1 MAPSSA
7 SSSHSC
13 SRRREE
19 VSGLPRELRD
29 SVVVITGASSGIG
42 RATAHALAERG
53 ASVVLA
59 ARSEQSLREA
69 AAECEAAGGRALAIP
84 TDVSDKEAVQDLA
97 RQAADHFG
105 RIDVWVNNA
114 GVMAYGYFEQVPDET
129 YRQVIETNLFGS
141 INGARA
147 ALPYFREQGS
157 GVLINISSLWG
168 RMFSPY
174 VSAYTTSKFGV
185 RTFSESLREAL
196 ASEKDI
202 DVCTIL
208 PQSVDTP
215 IFRHA
220 ANYSGRGAKPV
231 PPIAD
236 PSRVVRVVL
245 RCIKRPQ
252 REVSVGFVGHLEAI
266 IQETMP
272 GPFNWLA
279 PYVMRWAAFSSEP
292 AESKPGNVF
301 EPMPEWNQ
309 VTGGWRS
316 KSKTVLRHAAL
327 AGGVALPPLLAF
339 WVRRHRT

>member
-1 MAPSSA
+1 VRPQAIG
-7 SSSHSC
+7 C
-13 SRRREE
+13 WRRSEE
-19 VSGLPRELRD
+19 VSGMPWELKD

-42 RATAHALAERG
+42 RATAHALAEHG

-59 ARSEQSLREA
+59 ARSEQSLREVA
-69 AAECEAAGGRALAIP
+69 NECEAAGGRVLAVP

-97 RQAADHFG
+97 RQAADRFG
-105 RIDVWVNNA
+105 RIDIWVNNA

-129 YRQVIETNLFGS
+129 YRQVIETNLFGT

-196 ASEKDI
+196 ADEEDI

-231 PPIAD
+231 PPIVD
-236 PSRVVRVVL
+236 PSRVVRAVL
-245 RCIKRPQ
+245 RCIEHPQ

-301 EPMPEWNQ
+301 QPMPEWNQ

-316 KSKTVLRHAAL
+316 KRKTVLRHAAV
-327 AGGVALPPLLAF
+327 AGGVALPPMLVYWL
-339 WVRRHRT
+339 RRRRT

>member
-1 MAPSSA
+1 M
-7 SSSHSC
+7 
-13 SRRREE
+13 
-19 VSGLPRELRD
+19 
-29 SVVVITGASSGIG
+29 
-42 RATAHALAERG
+42 
-53 ASVVLA
+53 VLA
-59 ARSEQSLREA
+59 ARSEHSLRETA
-69 AAECEAAGGRALAIP
+69 EECEAAGGRALAVP

-114 GVMAYGYFEQVPDET
+114 GVMAYGYFEQIPDET
-129 YRQVIETNLFGS
+129 YRQVIETNLFGA

-157 GVLINISSLWG
+157 GILINISSLWG

-196 ASEKDI
+196 ADEEGI

-236 PSRVVRVVL
+236 PGRVVKAIL
-245 RCIKRPQ
+245 RCIEHPR
-252 REVSVGFVGHLEAI
+252 REVSVGYVGHLEAV
-266 IQETMP
+266 IQEIMP

-279 PYVMRWAAFSSEP
+279 PYIMRRAAFSSETTD
-292 AESKPGNVF
+292 SKPGNIF

-309 VTGGWRS
+309 VSGGWRNER
-316 KSKTVLRHAAL
+316 KTVLRYAAL
-327 AGGVALPPLLAF
+327 ASGVALPPLLAY
-339 WVRRHRT
+339 WMIRLRGRLRT

>member
-1 MAPSSA
+1 MA
-7 SSSHSC
+7 
-13 SRRREE
+13 
-19 VSGLPRELRD
+19 VKLKDLKNQ
-29 SVVVITGASSGIG
+29 VIVITGASSGIG
-42 RATAHALAERG
+42 LAAARLFARHGAT
-53 ASVVLA
+53 VVLA
-59 ARSEQSLREA
+59 ARTAKSLEEA
-69 AAECEAAGGRALAIP
+69 ARACEQCGVQALAVP
-84 TDVSDKEAVQDLA
+84 TDVSDEEQVRALA
-97 RQAADHFG
+97 RRAIERFG
-105 RIDVWVNNA
+105 RIDIWVNNA
-114 GVMAYGYFEQVPDET
+114 ALLMFSRAEDAPYDT

-147 ALPYFREQGS
+147 ALPYFREQRS
-157 GVLINISSLWG
+157 GVLINVSSLWG

-196 ASEKDI
+196 ADEEGI
-202 DVCTIL
+202 EVCTIL

-236 PSRVVRVVL
+236 PGRVVKAIL
-245 RCIKRPQ
+245 RCIEHPR
-252 REVSVGFVGHLEAI
+252 REVSVGYVGHLEAI

-292 AESKPGNVF
+292 AESKPGNIF

-316 KSKTVLRHAAL
+316 ERKTVLRYAAL
-327 AGGVALPPLLAF
+327 AGGVALPPLLAY
-339 WVRRHRT
+339 WIIRRRGRIQT

>member
-1 MAPSSA
+1 
-7 SSSHSC
+7 
-13 SRRREE
+13 
-19 VSGLPRELRD
+19 VPRVLGD

-42 RATAHALAERG
+42 RATAHALAENG

-59 ARSEQSLREA
+59 ARSEQSLRETA
-69 AAECEAAGGRALAIP
+69 DECEAAGGRALAVP
-84 TDVSDKEAVQDLA
+84 TDVTDKEAVQDLA
-97 RQAADHFG
+97 RQAADHFA

-114 GVMAYGYFEQVPDET
+114 GVMAYGYFEQIPDET
-129 YRQVIETNLFGS
+129 YRQVIETNLFGA

-147 ALPYFREQGS
+147 ALPYFREQRS
-157 GVLINISSLWG
+157 GVLINVSSLWG

-196 ASEKDI
+196 ADEEDI

-220 ANYSGRGAKPV
+220 ANYSGRDAKPV

-236 PSRVVRVVL
+236 PGRVVKAIL
-245 RCIKRPQ
+245 RCIEHPR
-252 REVSVGFVGHLEAI
+252 REVSVGYVGHLEAI
-266 IQETMP
+266 MQETMP

-279 PYVMRWAAFSSEP
+279 PYVMRWAAFSTEP
-292 AESKPGNVF
+292 TESKPGNVF

-309 VTGGWRS
+309 VSGGWRNER
-316 KSKTVLRHAAL
+316 KKVLRYAAV
-327 AGGVALPPLLAF
+327 ASGVALPPLLAY
-339 WVRRHRT
+339 WIIRRRGQIQT

>member
-1 MAPSSA
+1 MRPQAIA
-7 SSSHSC
+7 LAAQ
-13 SRRREE
+13 REE
-19 VSGLPRELRD
+19 VSEMSRELRD

-42 RATAHALAERG
+42 RATAHALAEHG

-59 ARSEQSLREA
+59 ARSEQSLREVA
-69 AAECEAAGGRALAIP
+69 KECEAAGGRALAVP

-97 RQAADHFG
+97 RQAAEHFG

-114 GVMAYGYFEQVPDET
+114 GVMAYGYFEQIPDET
-129 YRQVIETNLFGS
+129 YRQVIETNLFGA
-141 INGARA
+141 IYGARA
-147 ALPYFREQGS
+147 ALPYFREQSS

-196 ASEKDI
+196 ADEEGI

-220 ANYSGRGAKPV
+220 ANYSGRDAKPV

-236 PSRVVRVVL
+236 PGRVVRAIL
-245 RCIKRPQ
+245 RCIEHPQ
-252 REVSVGFVGHLEAI
+252 REVSVGYVGHLEAI

-279 PYVMRWAAFSSEP
+279 PHVMRWAAFRSEP
-292 AESKPGNVF
+292 VASKPGNVL
-301 EPMPEWNQ
+301 EPMPGWNQ
-309 VTGGWRS
+309 ITGGWRS
-316 KSKTVLRHAAL
+316 KRKTILRRAALLSSSAVAPLFAYWVLR
-327 AGGVALPPLLAF
+327 
-339 WVRRHRT
+339 RRRWIQT

>member
-1 MAPSSA
+1 M
-7 SSSHSC
+7 
-13 SRRREE
+13 
-19 VSGLPRELRD
+19 PREPGD

-59 ARSEQSLREA
+59 ARSDQSLREVA
-69 AAECEAAGGRALAIP
+69 EECEAAGGRALVVP
-84 TDVSDKEAVQDLA
+84 TDVADQEAVQELA
-97 RQAADHFG
+97 RQAAEHFG

-114 GVMAYGYFEQVPDET
+114 GVMVYGYFEQIPDET
-129 YRQVIETNLFGS
+129 YRRVIETNLFGQ
-141 INGARA
+141 IYGARA
-147 ALPYFREQGS
+147 VLPYFREQEGG
-157 GVLINISSLWG
+157 GVLINVSSLWG

-196 ASEKDI
+196 SGVENV

-220 ANYSGRGAKPV
+220 GNYSGRAAKPV

-236 PSRVVRVVL
+236 PDRAVKAVL
-245 RCIKRPQ
+245 GCIERPR
-252 REVSVGFVGHLEAI
+252 REVTVGQFGHLEAVM
-266 IQETMP
+266 QEVLS

-279 PYVMRWAAFSSEP
+279 PYVMNRAAFGSEP
-292 AESKPGNVF
+292 SEIGPGNVF

-309 VTGGWRS
+309 ITGGWRR
-316 KSKTVLRHAAL
+316 KRKAVLRRAAL
-327 AGGVALPPLLAF
+327 AGGATLGPLLAY
-339 WVRRHRT
+339 WLTRRRT

>member
-1 MAPSSA
+1 VASA
-7 SSSHSC
+7 
-13 SRRREE
+13 
-19 VSGLPRELRD
+19 
-29 SVVVITGASSGIG
+29 
-42 RATAHALAERG
+42 
-53 ASVVLA
+53 
-59 ARSEQSLREA
+59 
-69 AAECEAAGGRALAIP
+69 GRALAVP

-97 RQAADHFG
+97 RQAADRFG

-114 GVMAYGYFEQVPDET
+114 GVMAYGYFEQIPDET

-147 ALPYFREQGS
+147 ALPYFREQRS
-157 GVLINISSLWG
+157 GVLINVSSLWG

-196 ASEKDI
+196 ADEEGI
-202 DVCTIL
+202 EVCTIL
-208 PQSVDTP
+208 PQSIDTP

-236 PSRVVRVVL
+236 PGRVVKAIL
-245 RCIKRPQ
+245 RCIEHPR
-252 REVSVGFVGHLEAI
+252 REVSVGYVGHLEAI

-279 PYVMRWAAFSSEP
+279 PYVMRWAAFSSETS
-292 AESKPGNVF
+292 EGKPGNVF
-301 EPMPEWNQ
+301 DPMPE
-309 VTGGWRS
+309 
-316 KSKTVLRHAAL
+316 
-327 AGGVALPPLLAF
+327 
-339 WVRRHRT
+339 

>member
-1 MAPSSA
+1 
-7 SSSHSC
+7 
-13 SRRREE
+13 
-19 VSGLPRELRD
+19 
-29 SVVVITGASSGIG
+29 
-42 RATAHALAERG
+42 
-53 ASVVLA
+53 
-59 ARSEQSLREA
+59 
-69 AAECEAAGGRALAIP
+69 
-84 TDVSDKEAVQDLA
+84 
-97 RQAADHFG
+97 
-105 RIDVWVNNA
+105 
-114 GVMAYGYFEQVPDET
+114 MAYGYFEQIPDET

-157 GVLINISSLWG
+157 GVLINVASLWG

-196 ASEKDI
+196 ADEEGI

-220 ANYSGRGAKPV
+220 ANYSGRVAKPV

-236 PSRVVRVVL
+236 PDRVVKAIL
-245 RCIKRPQ
+245 RCIEHPQ
-252 REVSVGFVGHLEAI
+252 REVSVGYVGHLEAI
-266 IQETMP
+266 IQETVP
-272 GPFNWLA
+272 GLFNWLA

-309 VTGGWRS
+309 VDGGWRS
-316 KSKTVLRHAAL
+316 KRKSVLRRAAL
-327 AGGVALPPLLAF
+327 AGGVALPPLLTY
-339 WVRRHRT
+339 WLRRRQT

>member
-1 MAPSSA
+1 M
-7 SSSHSC
+7 
-13 SRRREE
+13 
-19 VSGLPRELRD
+19 PRNLKD

-42 RATAHALAERG
+42 RATAHALAEHG

-59 ARSEQSLREA
+59 ARSEQILREVA
-69 AAECEAAGGRALAIP
+69 KECEAAGGRALAVP
-84 TDVSDKEAVQDLA
+84 TDVTDKEAVQDLA

-114 GVMAYGYFEQVPDET
+114 GVMAYGYFEQIPDET

-157 GVLINISSLWG
+157 GVLINVSSLWG

-196 ASEKDI
+196 ADEEGI

-220 ANYSGRGAKPV
+220 ANYSGRVAKPV
-231 PPIAD
+231 PPVAD
-236 PSRVVRVVL
+236 PDRVVNAIL
-245 RCIKRPQ
+245 RCIEHPQ
-252 REVSVGFVGHLEAI
+252 REVSVGYVGHLEAI
-266 IQETMP
+266 VQETVP
-272 GPFNWLA
+272 GFFNWLA

-301 EPMPEWNQ
+301 ETMPEWNQ
-309 VTGGWRS
+309 VDGGWRG
-316 KSKTVLRHAAL
+316 KRKTMLRHAAL
-327 AGGVALPPLLAF
+327 AGGVALPPLLTY
-339 WVRRHRT
+339 WLRRRQT

>member
-1 MAPSSA
+1 M
-7 SSSHSC
+7 
-13 SRRREE
+13 RRAL
-19 VSGLPRELRD
+19 GD

-42 RATAHALAERG
+42 KTTAHALAEHG

-59 ARSEQSLREA
+59 ARSEQSLRETA
-69 AAECEAAGGRALAIP
+69 DECKAAGGRALVVP
-84 TDVSDKEAVQDLA
+84 TDVTDKEAVQDLA

-105 RIDVWVNNA
+105 QIDVWVNNA
-114 GVMAYGYFEQVPDET
+114 GVMAYGYFEQIPDET
-129 YRQVIETNLFGS
+129 YRQVIETNLFGA

-157 GVLINISSLWG
+157 GILINISSLWG

-196 ASEKDI
+196 ADEEDI

-220 ANYSGRGAKPV
+220 ANYSGRVAKPV

-236 PSRVVRVVL
+236 SGRVVEAVL
-245 RCIKRPQ
+245 RCIEHPQ
-252 REVSVGFVGHLEAI
+252 REVTVGYVGHLEAL

-272 GPFNWLA
+272 GLFNWLA
-279 PYVMRWAAFSSEP
+279 PYVMRWAAFSTEP
-292 AESKPGNVF
+292 TESKPGNVF
-301 EPMPEWNQ
+301 DPMPEWNQ
-309 VTGGWRS
+309 VSGGWRNER
-316 KSKTVLRHAAL
+316 KTVLRYAAL
-327 AGGVALPPLLAF
+327 ASGVALPPLLVVY
-339 WVRRHRT
+339 WMIRRRGQVQT